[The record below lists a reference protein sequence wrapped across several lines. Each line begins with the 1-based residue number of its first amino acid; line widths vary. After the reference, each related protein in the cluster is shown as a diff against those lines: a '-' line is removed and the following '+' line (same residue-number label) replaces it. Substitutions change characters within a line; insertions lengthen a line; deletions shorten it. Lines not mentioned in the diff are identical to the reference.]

1 MAFIKWVPYVLVV
14 LLVLVNGSYA
24 LYTPPDSYL
33 VACGSSRNVTFQGH
47 TFVPD
52 SQHSSLLLKTGNSFV
67 ASSNSSSAPFPIY
80 QSARIFTDKASYR
93 FEIQQ
98 EGRHW
103 VRLYFFPLPNTGH
116 NLTSASMTVVTDDFV
131 LLNNVTFRNYN
142 GSYMFKEYAVNVT
155 SDTLTLTFIPSN
167 GSVAFVN
174 GIEVVSMP
182 DELFVDQALALNPP
196 APFSGLSELAFETVY
211 RLNMG
216 GPLITAQNDTLGRT
230 WENDLN
236 YLHVNNSVFNV
247 SVSPSTIKY
256 PAGVT
261 PETAPNLVYA
271 TAETMGDPNVGN
283 PIFNI
288 TWVFT
293 VDPNF
298 SYFIRVHFCDIISKS
313 LNTLVFNV
321 FINSDIALGSLDLSS
336 STNGLAVPYY
346 KDFISNASAGS
357 KTLTV
362 SVGPDKM
369 ADITNATMNG
379 LEIMKI
385 SNSLKSLDG
394 FSSVDYLLPRSPS
407 EKNKVGIIVGSALGA
422 LAAIALV
429 GFCCCCLVRHKSQSP
444 QQGNSRMP
452 LSLFGNSLTLT
463 KMSTTSQK
471 SGTASCISLTSTNLG
486 RFFSFQEIL
495 DGTNKFDEKLLLGV
509 GGFGRVYKGT
519 LEDGTDVAVKRGNP
533 RSEQGLA
540 EFRTEIE
547 MLSKLRHRH
556 LVSLIGYCDER
567 SEMILVY
574 EYMANG
580 PLRSHLYGT
589 DLPPLSWKQ
598 RLEICIGA
606 ARGLHYL
613 HTGAAQSIIHRDVKT
628 TNILLDENFVAKVA
642 DFGLS
647 KTGPALDQTHVST
660 AVKGSFGYL
669 DPEYFRRQQLTEKS
683 DVYSFGVVLMEVLC
697 TRPALNPVLPR
708 EQVNIA
714 EWAMSWQKKGMLDQI
729 MDQNLAGKVNLASLK
744 KFGETAEKCLA
755 EYGVERPSMGD
766 VLWNLEYALQLQE
779 TSSALTEPEDNST
792 NHIIG
797 IQLTPVNHFD
807 NSVSMIEGRNSCTV
821 DDPEDAATSAVF
833 SQLNPLAVAVQPQAE
848 TSKLATGLDQNTPP
862 KFDFATDLFDPD
874 ENGSE
879 AAGASADVITGQ
891 NFSSF
896 GRFEDAYGNYVVL
909 DFGYNFVIIVS
920 AVAEASIAEIEKKDT
935 PNTASGFCNFSNPRM
950 FVLFCYVNTILPDP
964 VKWISSDQCGVS
976 ICYASTS
983 AGHAG
988 TAIVSSNCC
997 RLAAAKSAGGDPV
1010 YPCGVQ
1016 QHQQQLTMLA
1026 QKSLF

>member
-1 MAFIKWVPYVLVV
+1 MGSLCLVV
-14 LLVLVNGSYA
+14 FLVYVDGSFA

-33 VACGSSRNVTFQGH
+33 IACGSTQNITFQGR

-52 SQHSSLLLKTGNSFV
+52 SQHSSLMLKSGNSFV
-67 ASSNSSSAPFPIY
+67 ASSNSSAPFPIY
-80 QSARIFTDKASYR
+80 QSARVFTEKASYR

-103 VRLYFFPLPNTGH
+103 VRLYFFPLPNSSH
-116 NLTSASMTVVTDDFV
+116 NLSSASITVVTDDFV
-131 LLNNVTFRNYN
+131 LLSNFTFNKYN
-142 GSYMFKEYAVNVT
+142 GSYMFKEYAINVT
-155 SDTLTLTFIPSN
+155 SDTLTVTFIPSN

-174 GIEVVSMP
+174 AIEVVSMP
-182 DELFVDQALALNPP
+182 NELFVDQALAINPP

-230 WENDLN
+230 WVNDLK
-236 YLHVNNSVFNV
+236 YLHVNSSVLNV
-247 SVSPSTIKY
+247 SVNPSTIKY
-256 PAGVT
+256 PVAVT

-271 TAETMGDPNVGN
+271 TADTMGDANVNDPN
-283 PIFNI
+283 FNI

-298 SYFIRVHFCDIISKS
+298 SYFIRTHFCDIMSKS

-321 FINSDIALGSLDLSS
+321 YINSDIALGSLDLSS
-336 STNGLAVPYY
+336 ITNDMSVPYY
-346 KDFISNASAGS
+346 KDFVSNVSADS
-357 KTLTV
+357 NTLTV
-362 SVGPDKM
+362 SVGPDTM
-369 ADITNATMNG
+369 ADFPNATMSG
-379 LEIMKI
+379 LEIIKI
-385 SNSLKSLDG
+385 SNALKSLDG
-394 FSSVDYLLPRSPS
+394 LSSVDSLLPSS
-407 EKNKVGIIVGSALGA
+407 HSKKNMIGIIVGSAVGA
-422 LAAIALV
+422 LAAIVVV
-429 GFCCCCLVRHKSQSP
+429 GLCCCCLVRRKSKST
-444 QQGNSRMP
+444 QQGNSWLP
-452 LSLFGNSLTLT
+452 LPLYGNSLTMT
-463 KMSTTSQK
+463 KGSTISQK

-495 DGTNKFDEKLLLGV
+495 DATNKFDEKLLLGV

-519 LEDGTDVAVKRGNP
+519 LEDGTNVAVKRGNP

-556 LVSLIGYCDER
+556 LVSLIGYCDE
-567 SEMILVY
+567 
-574 EYMANG
+574 
-580 PLRSHLYGT
+580 RSHLYGT

-708 EQVNIA
+708 EQGCLTK
-714 EWAMSWQKKGMLDQI
+714 SWIKI
-729 MDQNLAGKVNLASLK
+729 VGKVNPASLK

-755 EYGVERPSMGD
+755 EHGVDRPSMGD

-779 TSSALTEPEDNST
+779 TSSALMEPEDNST
-792 NHIIG
+792 NHITG
-797 IQLTPVNHFD
+797 IQLTPLEHFD
-807 NSVSMIEGRNSCTV
+807 NSVSMIDVGNSCT
-821 DDPEDAATSAVF
+821 DDDAEDAATSAVF
-833 SQLNPLAVAVQPQAE
+833 SQLV
-848 TSKLATGLDQNTPP
+848 
-862 KFDFATDLFDPD
+862 
-874 ENGSE
+874 
-879 AAGASADVITGQ
+879 
-891 NFSSF
+891 
-896 GRFEDAYGNYVVL
+896 
-909 DFGYNFVIIVS
+909 
-920 AVAEASIAEIEKKDT
+920 
-935 PNTASGFCNFSNPRM
+935 NPR
-950 FVLFCYVNTILPDP
+950 
-964 VKWISSDQCGVS
+964 G
-976 ICYASTS
+976 
-983 AGHAG
+983 
-988 TAIVSSNCC
+988 
-997 RLAAAKSAGGDPV
+997 R
-1010 YPCGVQ
+1010 
-1016 QHQQQLTMLA
+1016 
-1026 QKSLF
+1026 